1 MKKKKFI
8 KGSRKEKVIKT
19 IKIKLKTPIHNKKN
33 KQVHFF
39 NLFSYKK
46 KFKCKLKNL
55 CMYLIKLITNY
66 FVNK

>member
-1 MKKKKFI
+1 MKKKTFI

-46 KFKCKLKNL
+46 K
-55 CMYLIKLITNY
+55 I
-66 FVNK
+66 